1 MAILTFSV
9 QRETKT
15 LLQLTMFLQ
24 LPNSDVLTLWVLC
37 VNSICIFK
45 LTIIILISIRGLKPL
60 LARSQYDLSAKVHLL
75 NLLLGFSLCMLVKI
89 LIEML
94 SNEILQVPEI
104 FINLRELTLYEKLAF
119 IFSDF
124 YSYATKMLMYFNQS

>member
-1 MAILTFSV
+1 M
-9 QRETKT
+9 
-15 LLQLTMFLQ
+15 
-24 LPNSDVLTLWVLC
+24 P
-37 VNSICIFK
+37 
-45 LTIIILISIRGLKPL
+45 
-60 LARSQYDLSAKVHLL
+60 
-75 NLLLGFSLCMLVKI
+75 VKI

-124 YSYATKMLMYFNQS
+124 YSYATKMLMYFN